1 MNNPLWKVLVRK
13 SSSKMVDWGKV
24 FRMIPLWLP
33 RLPRPPR
40 VEGRT
45 AGPWHQIDIPW
56 PSTSAG
62 SRWTSCFAAA
72 SRILC
77 LPCGPQKRE
86 RCKMLMQVFRMKEL
100 IAVTGLVA
108 PHWQS
113 LGMGHEFGTGHKRW
127 EILDDVGLPKVGA
140 LQVSKIWSEGTF
152 TVLYRKPPYFMVKI
166 MVSWRLSSPQTHRN
180 SRWFR

>member
-1 MNNPLWKVLVRK
+1 MSMNNPLWEVLVRK
-13 SSSKMVDWGKV
+13 SSSEMVDWGRV
-24 FRMIPLWLP
+24 FRMIPLWLVSFQGQHQGQHHFSRPRRP

-86 RCKMLMQVFRMKEL
+86 RCKMLMQVFRMKKGL

-108 PHWQS
+108 PYWQS
-113 LGMGHEFGTGHKRW
+113 LGMGHEFGSGW
-127 EILDDVGLPKVGA
+127 A
-140 LQVSKIWSEGTF
+140 
-152 TVLYRKPPYFMVKI
+152 
-166 MVSWRLSSPQTHRN
+166 
-180 SRWFR
+180 